1 MHCNHNLTE
10 NNPNGRCT
18 IPSCIKDRP
27 TTSCVYCKTSF
38 RADAYKQL
46 FDRNVAGALTLD
58 AESGRVINCN
68 QAFAEMLGY
77 GSYRELRGN
86 TLVGHLPP
94 GYNREAYLTAL
105 RATGSLTNF
114 EGSMGREDGT
124 VIWCSENSY
133 LDENG
138 VIQATLMDITES
150 RGNRERY
157 ATLFE
162 HAMDAMVIVD
172 QDRVVQ
178 ANQQAV
184 TIFGGSE
191 DDVATWTWIQATK
204 HVWCVNTPR
213 GAVDHK
219 NEQAL
224 HGDQHR
230 ASAVLQRVY
239 GTQFR

>member
-1 MHCNHNLTE
+1 M
-10 NNPNGRCT
+10 
-18 IPSCIKDRP
+18 
-27 TTSCVYCKTSF
+27 
-38 RADAYKQL
+38 
-46 FDRNVAGALTLD
+46 
-58 AESGRVINCN
+58 INCN

-105 RATGSLTNF
+105 RETGSLTNF
-114 EGSMGREDGT
+114 EVSMVREDGT

-150 RGNRERY
+150 CGNRERY

-191 DDVATWTWIQATK
+191 DDVATWTWIQ
-204 HVWCVNTPR
+204 
-213 GAVDHK
+213 
-219 NEQAL
+219 
-224 HGDQHR
+224 GDQGVAEHTNTELLTIKWSKR
-230 ASAVLQRVY
+230 FTEINTVHQPFAKGLTVPSFTPNSRSIPSKRRTTFGCV
-239 GTQFR
+239 